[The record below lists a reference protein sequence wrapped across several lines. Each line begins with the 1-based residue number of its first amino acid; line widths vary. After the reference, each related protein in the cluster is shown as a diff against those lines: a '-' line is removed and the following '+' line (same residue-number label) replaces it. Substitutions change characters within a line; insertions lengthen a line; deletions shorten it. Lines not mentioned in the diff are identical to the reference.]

1 MMMWIIRKRWY
12 NHNRRRFDDQSFVF
26 FVGIVLLIF
35 LTFLVTV
42 TTADNTDVVKSN
54 ADVNNSLLLKPNLP
68 FGDINLL
75 VVSDVH
81 SFVGGH
87 PHEPDRNADYGDLYS
102 FHERLKEYI
111 NNNNNQMDGRSRDLW
126 LLNNGDWLHGTG
138 LAMDGNA
145 TNLLPIITSM
155 PWDALSMGNHEA
167 IYSDVLQDMKES
179 MLPKFPGKYI
189 TSNVLWKNNNNTTSD
204 NTNNN
209 KEQDQDQEQLQPF
222 GERYQLL
229 KGRNSTVL
237 VFGFLYDMERP
248 SSTIQVVPVEETI
261 EEDWFRDILISNNN
275 NDNDNEN
282 EEQKYN
288 YDAIIVMAHM
298 DTEDPLIDLI
308 YEKIR
313 SYVDPKMPI
322 QFINGHSHTRS
333 FTNNIKKDQYV
344 HKLLPGGLFDTIGW
358 VTIPKFDTAQ
368 TLDIQQLKDG
378 TTNEFQHQFLN
389 TSKSYLHSTL
399 FGDDYDD
406 DNDNDDDV
414 PTLRTPKGDEL
425 SRLINDTQ
433 TKLELNQIV
442 ACPGKDFYRNVSIY
456 DDNSLWKLWRDHVV
470 KTQIFKKNTDR
481 VMLVSKKTFRY
492 DLRGSGIGKHD
503 DDAMTLDDVI
513 AIAPYMEKV
522 IYVGDVPDWMVRRMN
537 NTFNTYSHHN
547 IIPDY
552 VLAGD
557 LDEIKTAE
565 TYQLYTHEVD
575 VPKIKA
581 KLEKYNFQNFVL
593 KYTGNRDTLYW
604 LDYVRN
610 AYPCKGLNE
619 KEEEKRMK
627 TKPYFY
633 DPNELEEEDTDGQFS
648 IEDKEE
654 DDDDDNVNSED
665 IEWTLPPGD
674 EYLGYVPGKGETHT
688 LSNDV
693 YEKYTTPEE
702 REKEKNDKNSKA
714 SAANSRKH
722 KSTGDLKA
730 QLKER
735 KKAQKHTIKMF
746 ALALAGIIL
755 LVPVV
760 CLIMQITGHNNI
772 EGDGHGDYDGI
783 GIYDKEEMRSLRRK
797 RLRGDNSKSS
807 LPLHDRPLKEIE
819 II

>member
-1 MMMWIIRKRWY
+1 MWIIRKRWCNY
-12 NHNRRRFDDQSFVF
+12 NRR
-26 FVGIVLLIF
+26 GIALLIF

-42 TTADNTDVVKSN
+42 TTADNTDVVKNN
-54 ADVNNSLLLKPNLP
+54 ADINNSPLMKPNLP

-111 NNNNNQMDGRSRDLW
+111 NNNNNQMDGRSHDLW

-155 PWDALSMGNHEA
+155 PWDALNMGNHEA

-189 TSNVLWKNNNNTTSD
+189 TSNVLWNNNNTTSD
-204 NTNNN
+204 DNIN
-209 KEQDQDQEQLQPF
+209 KEQEQEQLQPF

-261 EEDWFRDILISNNN
+261 EEDWFRDILLK
-275 NDNDNEN
+275 
-282 EEQKYN
+282 QKYN

-298 DTEDPLIDLI
+298 DTDDPLIDLI

-389 TSKSYLHSTL
+389 TSKSYLQSTL
-399 FGDDYDD
+399 FGDDY
-406 DNDNDDDV
+406 DDDV
-414 PTLRTPKGDEL
+414 PTLRTPKGDAI

-456 DDNSLWKLWRDHVV
+456 DENSLWKLWRDHVV

-557 LDEIKTAE
+557 LDEVKTAE

-581 KLEKYNFQNFVL
+581 KL
-593 KYTGNRDTLYW
+593 
-604 LDYVRN
+604 
-610 AYPCKGLNE
+610 
-619 KEEEKRMK
+619 
-627 TKPYFY
+627 
-633 DPNELEEEDTDGQFS
+633 
-648 IEDKEE
+648 
-654 DDDDDNVNSED
+654 
-665 IEWTLPPGD
+665 
-674 EYLGYVPGKGETHT
+674 
-688 LSNDV
+688 
-693 YEKYTTPEE
+693 
-702 REKEKNDKNSKA
+702 
-714 SAANSRKH
+714 
-722 KSTGDLKA
+722 
-730 QLKER
+730 
-735 KKAQKHTIKMF
+735 
-746 ALALAGIIL
+746 
-755 LVPVV
+755 
-760 CLIMQITGHNNI
+760 
-772 EGDGHGDYDGI
+772 
-783 GIYDKEEMRSLRRK
+783 
-797 RLRGDNSKSS
+797 
-807 LPLHDRPLKEIE
+807 
-819 II
+819 

>member
-1 MMMWIIRKRWY
+1 MMWIKRKRRR
-12 NHNRRRFDDQSFVF
+12 NNNRRYDDDDQSVFV
-26 FVGIVLLIF
+26 VGILLIF
-35 LTFLVTV
+35 LTFIVT
-42 TTADNTDVVKSN
+42 TATADNTDVVEN
-54 ADVNNSLLLKPNLP
+54 ADNTTISTQEVILEPNLP

-111 NNNNNQMDGRSRDLW
+111 NNDNNNNGRDLW

-145 TNLLPIITSM
+145 TNLLPIINSM

-167 IYSDVLQDMKES
+167 MYSDVLHDMKES

-189 TSNVLWKNNNNTTSD
+189 TSNVLWNNAGNTSIISED
-204 NTNNN
+204 GNN
-209 KEQDQDQEQLQPF
+209 KEQQQLQQLQPF

-248 SSTIQVVPVEETI
+248 SQMIQVVPVEETI
-261 EEDWFRDILISNNN
+261 EEDWFRDVLVTNNKH
-275 NDNDNEN
+275 NDEN
-282 EEQKYN
+282 GEVQKYY

-298 DTEDPLIDLI
+298 GNDNPLIDII

-322 QFINGHSHTRS
+322 QFITGHSHTRS
-333 FTNNIKKDQYV
+333 FTNSIKRDHYV

-358 VTIPKFDTAQ
+358 VTIPKFDKAQ
-368 TLDIQQLKDG
+368 TLDIKELNDG

-399 FGDDYDD
+399 FGDDS
-406 DNDNDDDV
+406 V
-414 PTLRTPKGDEL
+414 PSLRTPKGDEI
-425 SRLINDTQ
+425 SNLIKDTQ
-433 TKLELNQIV
+433 TKLELDQIV
-442 ACPGKDFYRNVSIY
+442 ACPGKDYYRNVSIH

-470 KTQIFKKNTDR
+470 KTQIFQKDTDR

-522 IYVGDVPDWMVRRMN
+522 IYVGDVPDWMIRRMN

-552 VLAGD
+552 ILAGD
-557 LDEIKTAE
+557 LDEIKTAD

-581 KLEKYNFQNFVL
+581 KLEKFNFQNFVL

-604 LDYVRN
+604 LDYVRT
-610 AYPCKGLNE
+610 AFPCKGLNE
-619 KEEEKRMK
+619 KEEAKIMK

-648 IEDKEE
+648 IEDI
-654 DDDDDNVNSED
+654 DDDEDGDGDEGSDGDVNSED

-674 EYLGYVPGKGETHT
+674 EYLGYVPGKGETHSI
-688 LSNDV
+688 SNDV

-702 REKEKNDKNSKA
+702 REKERNDKNSKA
-714 SAANSRKH
+714 SAANNKKH
-722 KSTGDLKA
+722 KSSGDLKS

-735 KKAQKHTIKMF
+735 KKAQKHVIKMF
-746 ALALAGIIL
+746 ALAFAVIIL

-760 CLIMQITGHNNI
+760 CLVMQLTGQNI
-772 EGDGHGDYDGI
+772 SDDGHGDYDGI